1 MLIQGLIIIIDLD
14 NFGEYVEKHG
24 LDPYKPNVVTG
35 TLSELVYRF
44 VNKWR
49 GVVIYGLDFERGT
62 EEAVIELPYG
72 HENIDDILKDLL
84 EIKEEINKLGV
95 SISIVVVQDY
105 VYPELAGDRR
115 IAYKG
120 TVGRIKAWKILRKIK
135 KTGGNKIVFV

>member
-1 MLIQGLIIIIDLD
+1 
-14 NFGEYVEKHG
+14 
-24 LDPYKPNVVTG
+24 
-35 TLSELVYRF
+35 
-44 VNKWR
+44 
-49 GVVIYGLDFERGT
+49 
-62 EEAVIELPYG
+62 LPYG

-120 TVGRIKAWKILRKIK
+120 TVGRIRAWKILRKIK